1 MKKIGLIG
9 GMSWHSTL
17 EYYKLINEM
26 VNERLG
32 GSNSAE
38 MVIYSVNFDDITNS
52 MDRDDWPEIA
62 YILAQ
67 AKLDL
72 ELAGADIFLLC
83 SNTVHYAIPDIRRFA
98 AINFL
103 HITEAAADKVV
114 SQKVKKVA
122 LLGTKFTMTQDF
134 YKKSL
139 KSRGL
144 KVLTPNESD
153 MDFIDHVIFKELCNG
168 IVRKNSKNRFL
179 RITNSLVKQGAEGII
194 LGCTELPLIIKQEDS
209 FVPLFDTLRIH
220 AEAAVNLALAD
231 D

>member
-168 IVRKNSKNRFL
+168 IVR
-179 RITNSLVKQGAEGII
+179 
-194 LGCTELPLIIKQEDS
+194 
-209 FVPLFDTLRIH
+209 
-220 AEAAVNLALAD
+220 
-231 D
+231 